1 MSIVSVAIIISFHL
15 KNQPT
20 DLELRMALPLGVIF
34 WALGIACL
42 AVGFGN
48 YMKTITKYSRRM
60 AIVQA
65 GWKTQ
70 AVSLALVFHVV
81 LITRDSKYPNATDRC
96 N

>member
-20 DLELRMALPLGVIF
+20 TLELRMALPLGIVF
-34 WALGIACL
+34 WVLGVACL

-48 YMKTITKYSRRM
+48 YIKTVTKYSRRM
-60 AIVQA
+60 ALVQA

-70 AVSLALVFHVV
+70 LVR
-81 LITRDSKYPNATDRC
+81 LIPLPSIHLL
-96 N
+96 

>member
-20 DLELRMALPLGVIF
+20 ELELHMALPLGIVF
-34 WALGIACL
+34 WALGAACL

-48 YMKTITKYSRRM
+48 YIKTVTKYSRRI
-60 AIVQA
+60 ALVQT

-70 AVSLALVFHVV
+70 VVSLIPFPPSHLFWWMN
-81 LITRDSKYPNATDRC
+81 LQSWDY
-96 N
+96 